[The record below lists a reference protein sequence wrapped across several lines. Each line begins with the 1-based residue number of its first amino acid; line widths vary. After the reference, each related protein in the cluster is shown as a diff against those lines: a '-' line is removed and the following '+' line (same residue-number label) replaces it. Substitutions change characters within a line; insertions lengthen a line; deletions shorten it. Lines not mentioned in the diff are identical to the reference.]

1 MRLKSRLMLTLLPLV
16 LWLCFAS
23 NALAAD
29 SARDGILNMFRE
41 YEALNADFLSSVGHE
56 KGKSGKTYAALRKE
70 VEAYAEGPFETAL
83 TAAQTQVCKF
93 KDPEIVGA
101 LIQVI
106 LATTNSASES
116 PYTVLGHMFACQS
129 DLVAK
134 TFKALPPQEQQALYS
149 DFEFGFEN
157 AVYREPKDNERIL
170 ELRRKLQSLA
180 PRKMQ

>member
-1 MRLKSRLMLTLLPLV
+1 MRIKPWLTLTLLPLV

-23 NALAAD
+23 NAVTAD
-29 SARDGILNMFRE
+29 STRDGILNTFRE

-56 KGKSGKTYAALRKE
+56 KGNSGKTYAAFRKE

-83 TAAQTQVCKF
+83 TVAQTQVCKF
-93 KDPEIVGA
+93 KDTEIVSA
-101 LIQVI
+101 LFQVI

-116 PYTVLGHMFACQS
+116 PETVLGHMFVCQS

-134 TFKALPPQEQQALYS
+134 SFKALLPSKQKALYS
-149 DFEFGFEN
+149 DIEFGFEN
-157 AVYREPKDNERIL
+157 AVYGEPKDNERIL

-180 PRKMQ
+180 PRRTQ